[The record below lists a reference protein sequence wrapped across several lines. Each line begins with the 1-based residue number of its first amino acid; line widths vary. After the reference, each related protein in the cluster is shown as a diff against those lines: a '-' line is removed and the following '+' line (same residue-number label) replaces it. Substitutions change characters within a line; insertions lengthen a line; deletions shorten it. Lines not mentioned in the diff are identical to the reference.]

1 MANVL
6 NFFEPTKGND
16 NCLNLNG
23 SVKKDG
29 KELDLSKINSELSS
43 EVIIAAGALDL
54 TKKVS
59 SLELASTGAITLAAP
74 TEDVI
79 GDIKVIQMT
88 ADNGD
93 VTLALTNV
101 QGGTAAST
109 ATFDAVNET
118 LILIAGKNKWNVL
131 AEIGVTLS

>member
-6 NFFEPTKGND
+6 NYFEPTNEKD

-23 SVKKDG
+23 SLKKDG
-29 KELDLSKINSELSS
+29 KEIDLSKINTELSS
-43 EVIIAAGALDL
+43 ETIITAGAIDL
-54 TKKVS
+54 TKKIS
-59 SLELASTGAITLAAP
+59 NLELAATGAITLAAP
-74 TEDVI
+74 TADIV

-101 QGGTAAST
+101 QGGTATTT

-131 AEIGVTLS
+131 AGIGVTLS